1 MVGAH
6 RGSVRTSEARI
17 YLSAVSPTMFVV
29 PIIAAAVLA
38 LALYVYIL
46 ADDKRWLVV
55 AIISHILLFLK
66 VTKGVGETPPL
77 GPAEIVFSLIFFP
90 GLLLWFVRRF
100 QARERFVEGWEDIV
114 TIVFMVYAF
123 LGIGISVYQGFS
135 LQKGFREFLLFVPL
149 LFIFPVRK
157 EAAKKN
163 GRELIIWALLL
174 LSASVAAYIVA
185 RYRLDLLVAKYLWQV
200 AANRQQKEE
209 SLYMTAI
216 VILFAFLV
224 GNRYRKTIILPL
236 LALELFALAITFS
249 RGYWITTALG
259 IVSLVFLLRGVAR
272 RRLIVFSGLAIS
284 LAVVVAL
291 AVFPR
296 LFVSVIAGLGERMSS
311 ISINTLSL
319 RDRLVE
325 SQAVIGKVE
334 ASPVIGY
341 GLGAL
346 FSFFDVIHHMTIET
360 WYIHNAYLF
369 LLFKFGAIGFLLFL
383 SMYLK
388 RVSTLFK
395 LWRRTQNTPDN
406 PLVSAILLI
415 PLMML
420 FISVTSPQF
429 DDRGSLLI
437 LAIVWGIGESMWKN
451 RTD

>member
-1 MVGAH
+1 
-6 RGSVRTSEARI
+6 
-17 YLSAVSPTMFVV
+17 MFVV
-29 PIIAAAVLA
+29 PVITAAVLA
-38 LALYVYIL
+38 LALYIYIL

-55 AIISHILLFLK
+55 AIISHILLFLR
-66 VTKGVGETPPL
+66 VTKGAGETPAL

-100 QARERFVEGWEDIV
+100 QTREKFVEGWEDIV
-114 TIVFMVYAF
+114 TIVFILYAF
-123 LGIGISVYQGFS
+123 LGIGIAVYQGFS

-163 GRELIIWALLL
+163 GRQLIIWALLL
-174 LSASVAAYIVA
+174 LSACVAAYIIA
-185 RYRLDLLVAKYLWQV
+185 RYRVDLLVAKYLWQV

-216 VILFAFLV
+216 IILFAFLV
-224 GNRYRKTIILPL
+224 GTRYSKGIILPL

-259 IVSLVFLLRGVAR
+259 IVSLVFLLKGVAR
-272 RRLIVFSGLAIS
+272 RRLIVFSGVAIS
-284 LAVVVAL
+284 LAVIVAL
-291 AVFPR
+291 AIFPG
-296 LFVSVIAGLGERMSS
+296 LFGSVIAGLGERLSS

-325 SQAVIGKVE
+325 SQAVVGKVE
-334 ASPVIGY
+334 ANPVIGY
-341 GLGAL
+341 GLGSL
-346 FSFFDVIHHMTIET
+346 FSFFDIIHSRTLET

-369 LLFKFGAIGFLLFL
+369 LLFKFGLTGFLLFL
-383 SMYLK
+383 TMYLK

-395 LWRRTQNTPDN
+395 LWRKTQSTADN
-406 PLVSAILLI
+406 ALVSAMLLI

-437 LAIVWGIGESMWKN
+437 LAIVWGLGEAMWKY